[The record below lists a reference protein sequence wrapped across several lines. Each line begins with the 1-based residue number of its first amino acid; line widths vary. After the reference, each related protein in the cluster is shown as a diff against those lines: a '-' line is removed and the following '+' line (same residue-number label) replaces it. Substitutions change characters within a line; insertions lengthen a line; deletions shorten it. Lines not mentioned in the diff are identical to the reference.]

1 MLEIIDQRMINIL
14 VVVIP
19 LGILNDESIS
29 LTKDES
35 LIEFINQRNDL
46 IDKPLCKRT

>member
-19 LGILNDESIS
+19 LGILNDGSIA

-35 LIEFINQRNDL
+35 LIECINQINDL
-46 IDKPLCKRT
+46 INKPLCK